1 MKWFQLTAARRRLV
15 LRHIPNLRILMFQL
29 TAARRRLEIPI
40 PIQMISLMFQ
50 LTAARRRLVGLP
62 MSLSIMF
69 DVSTHSRPK
78 AAGILLIVVI
88 AILKAFQLTAARR
101 RLGDYNAN
109 GIRTWSFNS
118 QPPEGGWSIN
128 TVSRWPP

>member
-1 MKWFQLTAARRRLV
+1 MIGYSAFCTIGFQLTAARRRLGGAGKRRCNGCWFQLTAARRRLAV
-15 LRHIPNLRILMFQL
+15 LIWHWIFS
-29 TAARRRLEIPI
+29 AV
-40 PIQMISLMFQ
+40 FQ
-50 LTAARRRLVGLP
+50 LTAARRRLV
-62 MSLSIMF
+62 
-69 DVSTHSRPK
+69 
-78 AAGILLIVVI
+78 LLIVVI